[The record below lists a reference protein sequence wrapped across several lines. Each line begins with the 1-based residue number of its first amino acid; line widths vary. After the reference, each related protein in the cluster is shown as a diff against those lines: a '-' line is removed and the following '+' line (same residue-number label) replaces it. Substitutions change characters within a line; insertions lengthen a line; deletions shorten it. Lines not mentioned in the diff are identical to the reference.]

1 MLFTAARTWN
11 PQTHRMRPLC
21 VLVLMPVVYTLTVRL
36 RADRSYQC
44 MLAVFLTVW
53 FSSQMSDED
62 GDHDLPQCCIQQV
75 APPPS
80 SSTSFVYNPALHALF
95 SPEDSDDD
103 DTGRVPDDEEEG
115 SGASQPHTATKPPEL
130 ASRDAV

>member
-1 MLFTAARTWN
+1 
-11 PQTHRMRPLC
+11 
-21 VLVLMPVVYTLTVRL
+21 MPVVYTLTVCL

-44 MLAVFLTVW
+44 MLAVFLTAW

-62 GDHDLPQCCIQQV
+62 GDYDLPTCCIPQV

-80 SSTSFVYNPALHALF
+80 SSTSFAYNPALHSLC
-95 SPEDSDDD
+95 SPEGSDDD
-103 DTGRVPDDEEEG
+103 DTGRVPDDEQEG
-115 SGASQPHTATKPPEL
+115 FGASQPHTAAEPPEP